1 MSPSTTSH
9 RVQDALLDFA
19 WSQWAQLGIF
29 AGTDRRDGWTQD
41 PEALIVFTLHVARRD
56 PRLFDELLDWLRLNG
71 RLVSGRRLVT
81 ICPAQ
86 DPDRAVLEATVA
98 WAHAHG
104 AALQIT
110 AGHTAPS
117 AAEPLFPGVRARK
130 PDPIFEAHG
139 LLKPVTEPS
148 RKSREPDVEAPINL
162 AFRLR
167 LHFGLG
173 SSRADVVRFL
183 LTSRA
188 PDADALSIADAALF
202 AKRNVNETLAALVAA
217 GEVRRYARGNQGRYA
232 LDRDRWAAFL
242 DLDVESIPT
251 YVDWP
256 RVLSVTREI
265 DRWLADPR
273 LDDLSDYMRSSE
285 ARALVDRLERPLGHL
300 GIMVPPAS
308 GPDFWPAFE
317 ETVARVLERIAP
329 VARAGSPRAAQHA

>member
-1 MSPSTTSH
+1 MSPSTTS
-9 RVQDALLDFA
+9 RRLQEALLDFA
-19 WSQWAQLGIF
+19 WSQWAQLGIL
-29 AGTDRRDGWTQD
+29 AGTDRRDGWAQD

-86 DPDRAVLEATVA
+86 DPDRAVLDAAVA

-110 AGHTAPS
+110 AGRTASS
-117 AAEPLFPGVRARK
+117 AAEPLFPGVRASK
-130 PDPIFEAHG
+130 PDPIFEARG
-139 LLKPVTEPS
+139 LLRPVTEPS

-183 LTSRA
+183 LTSA
-188 PDADALSIADAALF
+188 VPDADALAIADAALF

-217 GEVRRYARGNQGRYA
+217 GEVGRYVRGNQGRYS
-232 LDRDRWAAFL
+232 LDRGRWAAFL
-242 DLDVESIPT
+242 GLHPDAIPT

-256 RVLSVTREI
+256 RLLFVAREL

-273 LDDLSDYMRSSE
+273 IDDLSAYMRSSE
-285 ARALVDRLERPLGHL
+285 ARALLDRLARPLAYA
-300 GIMVPPAS
+300 GIAVPPSS
-308 GPDFWPAFE
+308 GPEHWPALE
-317 ETVARVLERIAP
+317 ETVDRVLERLHP
-329 VARAGSPRAAQHA
+329 AG